1 MQTSSPLASAMSGCF
16 GGCIAEMCTLPFDTV
31 KVRMQLANKSSIS
44 PLSTVASQVGAPLSK
59 PMGFASTLSSLVRK
73 EGYKAPWKGIS
84 AGLHRQIVFSSLR
97 FALYAHI
104 RDFYCQTAEEKEK
117 PPMRKKIMAAM
128 TTGMIAMSVANPT
141 DVAKVRLQGRNF
153 NASSESGVMY
163 PKGQFGIYKYIV
175 KNEGVH
181 RLWAGVGI
189 NVMRNGVV
197 TSAEIATYDQMKQ
210 TLISSGIVKGDC
222 VGVHMASGLTAGFT
236 AAVVSSPI
244 DVVTTRYQN
253 APLGVYKGVCNC
265 VAVTFKQNGLTG
277 FYQGFMAN
285 FLRIG
290 LFNVTLFVT
299 FEQMLKQ
306 TKHIPIFPNVDEIE

>member
-141 DVAKVRLQGRNF
+141 DVAKVGR
-153 NASSESGVMY
+153 SSE
-163 PKGQFGIYKYIV
+163 
-175 KNEGVH
+175 
-181 RLWAGVGI
+181 
-189 NVMRNGVV
+189 
-197 TSAEIATYDQMKQ
+197 
-210 TLISSGIVKGDC
+210 
-222 VGVHMASGLTAGFT
+222 
-236 AAVVSSPI
+236 
-244 DVVTTRYQN
+244 
-253 APLGVYKGVCNC
+253 
-265 VAVTFKQNGLTG
+265 
-277 FYQGFMAN
+277 
-285 FLRIG
+285 
-290 LFNVTLFVT
+290 FV
-299 FEQMLKQ
+299 LS
-306 TKHIPIFPNVDEIE
+306 